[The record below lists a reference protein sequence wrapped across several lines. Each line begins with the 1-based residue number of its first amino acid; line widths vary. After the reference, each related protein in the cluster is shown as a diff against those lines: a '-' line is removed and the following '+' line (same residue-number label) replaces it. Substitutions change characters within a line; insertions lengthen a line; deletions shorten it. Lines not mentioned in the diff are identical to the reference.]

1 MTVPSHAVGDVD
13 DVDDRLDALR
23 KRLARGSDVSVTV
36 GTAGLEGRVSP
47 ERLSRESSKELSVP
61 PAASGP
67 RDERPPRPRRTEP
80 VDIMPSPTA
89 RSPRPS
95 SPRSSTTAATNSRRW
110 SAHYDVNTTPALTSP
125 GGGRERAAAYGSPA
139 RFGIVPISPA
149 PSLGVLAGDGDG
161 RGRSIHDGR
170 GDSTRHS
177 TLRRHPRGDD
187 LFGEDNRAAG
197 RFATSIG
204 DDVAT
209 VTMTLRERDEIHAK
223 LVRLTGERDASRAEC
238 ASLARNLTATTTELD
253 RTRSRYADV
262 SARLD
267 AVAEDLAAHRARVGS
282 IPRGGGFAAAAG
294 AHPALAGATA
304 DARVAAS
311 ELRAAVEDLIAECID
326 DDDDRV
332 GRRRVAGVVRERTR
346 ALIARAEDVAI
357 AAMGELAAAASREA
371 TGGRRHKLP
380 IY

>member
-1 MTVPSHAVGDVD
+1 MTVPSHAVGDLD

-23 KRLARGSDVSVTV
+23 KRLARGSDVSITV
-36 GTAGLEGRVSP
+36 GTAHREEEGRVSP

-89 RSPRPS
+89 RSPRHS
-95 SPRSSTTAATNSRRW
+95 SLRSSTTAATISRRW

-139 RFGIVPISPA
+139 RFGIVPISPT
-149 PSLGVLAGDGDG
+149 PSLGALAGDGDG
-161 RGRSIHDGR
+161 LGRSIHDGR
-170 GDSTRHS
+170 GDSTHRHS
-177 TLRRHPRGDD
+177 TRRDD
-187 LFGEDNRAAG
+187 SFGDNRAG
-197 RFATSIG
+197 RRPTTSIG
-204 DDVAT
+204 DDDAT

-223 LVRLTGERDASRAEC
+223 IVRLTEERDASRAEC

-311 ELRAAVEDLIAECID
+311 ELRAAVEDLAEKSID
-326 DDDDRV
+326 DDLV

-346 ALIARAEDVAI
+346 ALIARAEDVAV

-371 TGGRRHKLP
+371 SREATGGRRFKLP

>member
-67 RDERPPRPRRTEP
+67 RDERPPRPRRAEP
-80 VDIMPSPTA
+80 VDVMPSPTA

-95 SPRSSTTAATNSRRW
+95 SPRSSTTAATHRRW
-110 SAHYDVNTTPALTSP
+110 NAHYDVNTTPALTSP

-238 ASLARNLTATTTELD
+238 ASLARNLTETTVELD
-253 RTRSRYADV
+253 RVRSRYADV
-262 SARLD
+262 AARLD
-267 AVAEDLAAHRARVGS
+267 AVAEDLATHRARVGA
-282 IPRGGGFAAAAG
+282 RDGGGGGFG
-294 AHPALAGATA
+294 HPALAGATA
-304 DARVAAS
+304 DARVAPALSLIHIS
-311 ELRAAVEDLIAECID
+311 EP
-326 DDDDRV
+326 
-332 GRRRVAGVVRERTR
+332 TR
-346 ALIARAEDVAI
+346 
-357 AAMGELAAAASREA
+357 
-371 TGGRRHKLP
+371 P
-380 IY
+380 Y

>member
-67 RDERPPRPRRTEP
+67 RDERPPRPRRAEP
-80 VDIMPSPTA
+80 VDVMPSPTA

-95 SPRSSTTAATNSRRW
+95 SPRSSTTAATHRRW
-110 SAHYDVNTTPALTSP
+110 NAHYDVNTTPALTSP

-177 TLRRHPRGDD
+177 TLHRHPRMGDD
-187 LFGEDNRAAG
+187 LFGGDNRAAG
-197 RFATSIG
+197 RFAMSIG

-238 ASLARNLTATTTELD
+238 KGVQRDLSATTIELD
-253 RTRSRYADV
+253 RVRSRYADV
-262 SARLD
+262 AARLD
-267 AVAEDLAAHRARVGS
+267 AVAEDLATHRARVGA
-282 IPRGGGFAAAAG
+282 RDGGGAG
-294 AHPALAGATA
+294 FVHPALAGATA

-311 ELRAAVEDLIAECID
+311 ELRAAVEDLIAESSI

>member
-23 KRLARGSDVSVTV
+23 KRLARGSDVSGTV
-36 GTAGLEGRVSP
+36 GTAREARVSP
-47 ERLSRESSKELSVP
+47 ERLSRESSEELSVRATRP
-61 PAASGP
+61 SGP
-67 RDERPPRPRRTEP
+67 RDERPPRPRRAEP
-80 VDIMPSPTA
+80 VDVMPSPTA

-95 SPRSSTTAATNSRRW
+95 SPRSSTTAAAHRRW
-110 SAHYDVNTTPALTSP
+110 NAHYDVDTTP

-177 TLRRHPRGDD
+177 TLRRHPRGDEN

-238 ASLARNLTATTTELD
+238 ASLARNLSATTIELD
-253 RTRSRYADV
+253 RVRSRYADV
-262 SARLD
+262 AARLD
-267 AVAEDLAAHRARVGS
+267 AVAEDLAAHRARVGA
-282 IPRGGGFAAAAG
+282 RDGGGAG
-294 AHPALAGATA
+294 FGHPALAGATA

-311 ELRAAVEDLIAECID
+311 ELRAAVEDLIADAI

-371 TGGRRHKLP
+371 TGGRRYKLP

>member
-67 RDERPPRPRRTEP
+67 RDERPPRPRRAEP
-80 VDIMPSPTA
+80 VDVMPSPTA

-95 SPRSSTTAATNSRRW
+95 SPRSSTTAATHRRW
-110 SAHYDVNTTPALTSP
+110 NAHYDVNTTPALTSP

-139 RFGIVPISPA
+139 RFGIVPISPV
-149 PSLGVLAGDGDG
+149 PSLGALAGDGDG
-161 RGRSIHDGR
+161 LGSSIHDGR
-170 GDSTRHS
+170 GDSTHRHS
-177 TLRRHPRGDD
+177 TRRDD
-187 LFGEDNRAAG
+187 SFGDNRAG
-197 RFATSIG
+197 RRPTTSIG
-204 DDVAT
+204 DDDAT

-223 LVRLTGERDASRAEC
+223 IVRLTEERDASRAEC
-238 ASLARNLTATTTELD
+238 ATLARNLTATTTELD

-311 ELRAAVEDLIAECID
+311 ELRAAVEDLIAESSI

>member
-1 MTVPSHAVGDVD
+1 M
-13 DVDDRLDALR
+13 
-23 KRLARGSDVSVTV
+23 
-36 GTAGLEGRVSP
+36 
-47 ERLSRESSKELSVP
+47 
-61 PAASGP
+61 
-67 RDERPPRPRRTEP
+67 
-80 VDIMPSPTA
+80 
-89 RSPRPS
+89 
-95 SPRSSTTAATNSRRW
+95 
-110 SAHYDVNTTPALTSP
+110 TSP

-177 TLRRHPRGDD
+177 TLRRHPRGED
-187 LFGEDNRAAG
+187 LFGDNDRAG

-238 ASLARNLTATTTELD
+238 KGVQRDLSATTIELD
-253 RTRSRYADV
+253 RVRSRYADV
-262 SARLD
+262 AARLD
-267 AVAEDLAAHRARVGS
+267 AVAEDLATHRARVGA
-282 IPRGGGFAAAAG
+282 RDGGGAG
-294 AHPALAGATA
+294 FVHPALAGATA

-311 ELRAAVEDLIAECID
+311 ELRAAVEDLIAESSI

>member
-67 RDERPPRPRRTEP
+67 RDERPQRPRRAEP
-80 VDIMPSPTA
+80 VDVMPSPTA

-95 SPRSSTTAATNSRRW
+95 SPRSSTTAATHRRW
-110 SAHYDVNTTPALTSP
+110 NAHYDVNTTPALTSP

-177 TLRRHPRGDD
+177 TLRRHPRMGDD

-238 ASLARNLTATTTELD
+238 ASLARNLTETTVELD
-253 RTRSRYADV
+253 RVRSRYADV
-262 SARLD
+262 AARLD
-267 AVAEDLAAHRARVGS
+267 AVAEDLATHRARVGA
-282 IPRGGGFAAAAG
+282 RNGGGGGFG
-294 AHPALAGATA
+294 HPALAGATA

-311 ELRAAVEDLIAECID
+311 ELRAAVEDLIAESSI

-371 TGGRRHKLP
+371 TGGRRYKLP